1 MDNGIFWN
9 GSIDEKNQQ
18 QHYQSSNAQYHF
30 GSYVQIEEQNFIF
43 SYFLKQPDMLQKC
56 RQTLKKSRSCRIEG
70 NFFSIY
76 ALGTT

>member
-30 GSYVQIEEQNFIF
+30 GSYVQIEEQNFV
-43 SYFLKQPDMLQKC
+43 FLLLFKTARHVAKMQTDFKEKQKL
-56 RQTLKKSRSCRIEG
+56 
-70 NFFSIY
+70 
-76 ALGTT
+76 